1 MEGGKEAM
9 GQGVSPVM
17 RDAAILTGMIV
28 PSPPSNLLKNMT
40 VVLLKMLT
48 PISMSESYKNDV

>member
-1 MEGGKEAM
+1 M
-9 GQGVSPVM
+9 GAEIKGVSPVM